1 MSIQRSDLFAN
12 NENVNVLFLLLC
24 LQPKHSNFICETNL
38 KLTIEKRQCLR
49 IRNMVKNLNV
59 TIYIKDISVAGSWLH
74 KYGNIKWYILYVLFL
89 IKMLELKPS
98 IYIQCRFDINM
109 DFVLKS

>member
-1 MSIQRSDLFAN
+1 
-12 NENVNVLFLLLC
+12 
-24 LQPKHSNFICETNL
+24 
-38 KLTIEKRQCLR
+38 
-49 IRNMVKNLNV
+49 
-59 TIYIKDISVAGSWLH
+59 LH

-109 DFVLKS
+109 DFVLKSEQSHYYFLNLFGEMKKK